1 MRVFRIG
8 FVVRWLLFGLAT
20 TAMGQPRPT
29 GTIAGRLIDA
39 ETKEPLIGA
48 NVLLQPTERGTATD
62 LAGRFRFERVPVGS
76 YTLRITYLGYVPLLR
91 SNVIVRS
98 ERITGVEATLTPAV
112 LEGGEVV
119 VAADY
124 FPDDRT
130 VSVTGFDAEEI
141 RRAPGAAGDVS
152 RILSGLPSI
161 SPINDTRNALAVR
174 GGSPMENGFY
184 VDGVPIPNINHFPTQ
199 GSSGGAIGLLNVDLI
214 RAVDF
219 AAGGFS
225 AAYGDRLSAVLD
237 VGFREGNREATDIQL
252 DLNLGG
258 AGFVGEGGLGERG
271 AWLVSARRSYL
282 DLVVNVFL
290 RDAADAVPTYSD
302 AQAKVVVDL
311 TDRHRLTALGILG
324 VDRSG
329 IDRERATEQHENVY
343 GDADFTAGTAGLVWR
358 ALWQGDGYS
367 TTVLSHNRSAY
378 RIHFFETATGDSYF
392 DNRSTEHTVRLR
404 NEHTGRLS
412 PAHRLAFGAEV
423 EVNTARYDQTF
434 AASTDPLG
442 QPTPAL
448 RLDDRLTTARLGG
461 FVSHTW
467 RPAPRLTL
475 TPGIRLDHHTY
486 TRNTVVA
493 PRLTAALDLTART
506 TLKAAT
512 GLYHQGLPLTLLAQ
526 QDASRDLPSL
536 SALHLVAG
544 LERRL
549 APHTRV
555 TVEVY
560 DKRYRRFPLD
570 PAQPSLFLVDE
581 LFYQVQPISL
591 LLGHGPLVAAGRA
604 RTRGVEVMLQK
615 KLAKQVYGMVSGAYF
630 RSRYRG
636 DDGVWRDRVFD
647 SRVLF
652 TIEGGYK
659 PNHRHEVS
667 LKWSYAGGAPTT
679 PFDEA
684 ASRDAKHGV
693 FDAARINGERLPAYH
708 ALNLRYDRR
717 FHFRRATLITYLS
730 VWNVYDRRNIAG
742 YYWDEV
748 ANRRRAVEQFG
759 LLPILGVEFE
769 F

>member
-1 MRVFRIG
+1 MRVWRMI
-8 FVVRWLLFGLAT
+8 VVAAWLLTGAVEG
-20 TAMGQPRPT
+20 AAGQPHPT
-29 GTIAGRLIDA
+29 GTITGRLFDA
-39 ETKEPLIGA
+39 ESQEPLIGA
-48 NVLLQPTERGTATD
+48 NVWLHPTEQGTATD
-62 LAGRFRFERVPVGS
+62 LEGRFRFEHVPVGS
-76 YTLRITYLGYVPLLR
+76 YTLRITYLGYAPLIR
-91 SNVIVRS
+91 PDVIVRS
-98 ERITGVEATLTPAV
+98 DRITIVEAALTPTV
-112 LEGGEVV
+112 LEGDEVV
-119 VAADY
+119 VAAGY
-124 FPDDRT
+124 FPEDRA

-161 SPINDTRNALAVR
+161 SPVNDTRNALAVR

-184 VDGVPIPNINHFPTQ
+184 VDGIPIPNINHFPTQ

-214 RAVDF
+214 RNVDF

-225 AAYGDRLSAVLD
+225 AAHGDRLSAVLD
-237 VGFREGNREATDIQL
+237 IALREGNREETDVQL
-252 DLNLGG
+252 DLSLGG
-258 AGFVGEGGLGERG
+258 LGFVGEGGLGDRG

-302 AQAKVVVDL
+302 AQAKLVFDL
-311 TDRHRLTALGILG
+311 TDQHRITALGILG
-324 VDRSG
+324 LDRSG
-329 IDRERATEQHENVY
+329 IDRARAIEQHENAY
-343 GDADFTAGTAGLVWR
+343 GDADFTAGTTGLVWR
-358 ALWQGDGYS
+358 ALWPGDGYS
-367 TTVLSHNRSAY
+367 TTTLSHNLQAY
-378 RIHFFETATGDSYF
+378 RIHFFETATGASYF
-392 DNRSTEHTVRLR
+392 DNRSTEHTLRLR
-404 NEHTGRLS
+404 NENTVRFS
-412 PAHRLAFGAEV
+412 PAHRLAFGAEI
-423 EVNTARYDQTF
+423 EGNMARYDQTF

-448 RLDDRLTTARLGG
+448 RLDGRLTTARLGG

-467 RPAPRLTL
+467 RPTPLLTL
-475 TPGIRLDHHTY
+475 TPGLRLDHHTY
-486 TRNTVVA
+486 TRRTVLA
-493 PRLTAALDLTART
+493 PRLAAALHLTART

-512 GLYHQGLPLTLLAQ
+512 GLYHQQLPLTLLAQ
-526 QDASRDLPSL
+526 QDASRDLPL
-536 SALHLVAG
+536 LTARHLVAG
-544 LERRL
+544 MEHRL
-549 APHTRV
+549 AEHTRV

-560 DKRYRRFPLD
+560 DKHYRRFPLD

-591 LLGHGPLVAAGRA
+591 LLGHGPLVATGQA
-604 RTRGVEVMLQK
+604 RTRGVEAMLQK
-615 KLAKQVYGMVSGAYF
+615 KLADRVYGMVSGAYF

-636 DDGVWRDRVFD
+636 ADGLWRNRVFD

-659 PNHRHEVS
+659 PGHRHEVS
-667 LKWSYAGGAPTT
+667 MKWSYAGGAPFT

-684 ASRDAKHGV
+684 ASQAAGRGI
-693 FDAARINGERLPAYH
+693 FDAARINTARLPAYH